1 MTTDD
6 EERREPTYDCN
17 NSSKEEKMEKQEKDE
32 QGQHGDAV
40 EARFKWMLD
49 RSIAQ
54 LSPQGIPSIFR

>member
-1 MTTDD
+1 
-6 EERREPTYDCN
+6 
-17 NSSKEEKMEKQEKDE
+17 MEKQEKDE

-54 LSPQGIPSIFR
+54 LSPQGVLLLSLGNVLIITKICQSQ